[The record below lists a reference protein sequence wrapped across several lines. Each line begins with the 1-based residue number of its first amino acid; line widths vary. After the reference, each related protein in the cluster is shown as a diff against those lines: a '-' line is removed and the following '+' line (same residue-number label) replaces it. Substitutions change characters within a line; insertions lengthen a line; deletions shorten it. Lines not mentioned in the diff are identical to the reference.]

1 MVRLASTRL
10 HRPKKVG
17 RADKWRRGDIYCDV
31 DEWLLKD
38 ATSTS
43 LTGARGPTHRS
54 EIFHGVDCLPAQRIT
69 AHLVSERGGGARL
82 GVDASRGR
90 PSVIR
95 YRPGYDILAWHE
107 GWRAPPGP
115 TSRMTDARTE
125 PRGGPR
131 AASRPLQF
139 SAIHPRR
146 RRHPR
151 DTCRRHLACFF
162 TRRSDTEKRRSRP
175 RGFTRPPPQTGR
187 PSIPTKGTAR
197 TRSSGNES
205 TRRLEPPSR

>member
-10 HRPKKVG
+10 HRTKKVG

-95 YRPGYDILAWHE
+95 YRPGYRYFGVARGVARTSGTHE
-107 GWRAPPGP
+107 SNDGRPDRASRRAPRGKP
-115 TSRMTDARTE
+115 TAPVFGNPSAAPSPSSRYM
-125 PRGGPR
+125 PP
-131 AASRPLQF
+131 ASL
-139 SAIHPRR
+139 
-146 RRHPR
+146 
-151 DTCRRHLACFF
+151 FF
-162 TRRSDTEKRRSRP
+162 TRRKDTAKRRSRP
-175 RGFTRPPPQTGR
+175 RRFTRPRHNPV
-187 PSIPTKGTAR
+187 AR
-197 TRSSGNES
+197 R
-205 TRRLEPPSR
+205 